1 MLPMNVI
8 PKVDV
13 AALYGAEL
21 EVGVLWV
28 SSILMTLRTS
38 LRWDLAP
45 ELSIHS
51 FKAEELPSDIL
62 KSFSP
67 WALDTPYKP
76 QQNNITLDICK
87 RFGVFRQTDNKSTQS
102 VASLFS

>member
-1 MLPMNVI
+1 MNGSLKSVTLFTFMLPMNVI

-38 LRWDLAP
+38 LR
-45 ELSIHS
+45 
-51 FKAEELPSDIL
+51 
-62 KSFSP
+62 
-67 WALDTPYKP
+67 
-76 QQNNITLDICK
+76 
-87 RFGVFRQTDNKSTQS
+87 
-102 VASLFS
+102 